1 MRNAYLSARERQQP
15 SVQQQLGVDLRAA
28 RNRALA
34 DLVTTIALS
43 LVADALGY
51 SYQTV
56 FNHAANAGDNW
67 ARYVGLS

>member
-1 MRNAYLSARERQQP
+1 MDRLRE
-15 SVQQQLGVDLRAA
+15 LGVDLRAA

-34 DLVTTIALS
+34 DLVTTVPSS

-56 FNHAANAGDNW
+56 FNHAANAGEHW
-67 ARYVGLS
+67 AATAGQG